1 MYCVKSV
8 RIRSY
13 SGLHFPAFGL
23 NTDRCGVSLHIQ
35 SECGKMWTRTTPNTD
50 TFNAVMCY
58 SKNSLLFQLVT
69 MNIYRKQ
76 SLRGG
81 VPWNQLKKENIE
93 TLYPLKEPV
102 QIDYKKACSAMEQAW
117 ISTFCW
123 HLLKIS
129 VTHFTTPVSFYNPWN
144 TSENQR

>member
-1 MYCVKSV
+1 MAGRRSDEKLPTISVQFLNSNQNCVKSV

-81 VPWNQLKKENIE
+81 VPWNQLKKK
-93 TLYPLKEPV
+93 TLKLYTHWKN
-102 QIDYKKACSAMEQAW
+102 QCR
-117 ISTFCW
+117 STIRN
-123 HLLKIS
+123 HALL
-129 VTHFTTPVSFYNPWN
+129 WN
-144 TSENQR
+144 KREYQPFVDIC